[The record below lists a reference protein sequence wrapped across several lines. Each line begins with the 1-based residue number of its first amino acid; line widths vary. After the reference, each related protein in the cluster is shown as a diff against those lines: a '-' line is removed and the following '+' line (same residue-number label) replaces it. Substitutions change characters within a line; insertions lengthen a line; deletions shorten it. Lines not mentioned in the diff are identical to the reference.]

1 MQTREIRCVFNL
13 ASSHK
18 SSDFTF
24 SMALFQERKKR
35 LVIIIVILILERVLV
50 INPIQTGGGGG
61 LFEPPHRQ
69 NRDNMSM

>member
-1 MQTREIRCVFNL
+1 MRIQTREIRCVFNL

-50 INPIQTGGGGG
+50 IKWQ
-61 LFEPPHRQ
+61 Q
-69 NRDNMSM
+69 NMKLKQALIH

>member
-35 LVIIIVILILERVLV
+35 LVIIIVTLILERVLV
-50 INPIQTGGGGG
+50 IKWQEKMKLKQALI
-61 LFEPPHRQ
+61 HK
-69 NRDNMSM
+69 

>member
-1 MQTREIRCVFNL
+1 MQTREIRCVFNV

-18 SSDFTF
+18 FSDVTF

-50 INPIQTGGGGG
+50 IK
-61 LFEPPHRQ
+61 
-69 NRDNMSM
+69 